1 MIWILL
7 EIALATTVGVIMFTQ
22 VIFPLLLG
30 RPTFPVFR
38 RQALVEKELAG
49 AREDIDHA
57 KAQRRIN
64 ALRKEADEI
73 EKTDYL
79 RVVEEEEQIQQNNLG
94 HQ

>member
-7 EIALATTVGVIMFTQ
+7 EIALAIIAGVMMSTQ

-30 RPTFPVFR
+30 RPTFPIFR
-38 RQALVEKELAG
+38 RQASVEKALAG

-64 ALRKEADEI
+64 ALRREADEI
-73 EKTDYL
+73 EKADYL
-79 RVVEEEEQIQQNNLG
+79 QVIREEEQTQQNNLG